1 MVRRVYV
8 EKKADYAYT
17 FDSIEALKGFA
28 CEFFTIANQGRKI
41 EGVCLT
47 DKDFP
52 ITIRNAGKS
61 DSIELR
67 FGTKK
72 LNRFFIDRKI
82 SMKEELSWP
91 VMADAQNR
99 VIFVSGIGCDANHYC
114 DDPGVFMI
122 KC

>member
-1 MVRRVYV
+1 MQRLL
-8 EKKADYAYT
+8 T
-17 FDSIEALKGFA
+17 LIILTGWALCMTAAKLQDGTHRIRYKDGPAF
-28 CEFFTIANQGRKI
+28 IYR
-41 EGVCLT
+41 VCLT

-52 ITIRNAGKS
+52 ITIRNARKS

-99 VIFVSGIGCDANHYC
+99 VIFVSGIGCDVNHYC